1 MSNLIFKQNSK
12 NQIGVGTNKIELT
25 NSQSSALNIKKND
38 GSYSFLEFNTS
49 SNTIGVGTKMETNAL
64 ITFKNTT
71 KINSITKGELI
82 YLDSTGNWA
91 GLGTTGIG
99 SYIQVNSGGTGLQW
113 TNNRPNISLIS
124 KSPSHTTII
133 SSNSDNIILTFDETI
148 IAGSGNI
155 VLTPSSGSAITIDV
169 TNTSL
174 VSFSSNICTINPGND
189 LDSSG
194 LRYTVTMNQG
204 VIKNS
209 IGNLFEGF
217 SGSEYYFDS
226 KDTSVP
232 NISSL
237 NPAHSSVISS
247 NDANIIITFFE
258 TVVAGT
264 GDIVLTP
271 SSGSAITIDV
281 TDSAK
286 VTFGIDTCTINPGN
300 DLDSSGL
307 RYTVTMASGV
317 IKDTSGNNFI
327 GFSGSEYYF
336 DSKDTTSPTIS
347 GLAIASDNSTNTIA
361 KGGDVVTLTITTNE
375 AISTPSV
382 TFTSGSASINNSTI
396 TYNDSGSGTTW
407 TAKYT
412 VNSNDT
418 DGAVAVSVT
427 VTDLSGNIT
436 TSSSITSG
444 SVTIDT
450 TAPTINTYNPADEGT
465 LSSNSS
471 NITLIFNENIT
482 VGTGNIVLKQGG
494 STISTSFSC
503 SGSTCT
509 IDPSS
514 DLSDLG
520 LTYNVETDSTA
531 IKDNAGNYFAGISG
545 TTYQINSKLVD
556 TTAPYITSGP
566 SVSSNNSYNTL
577 LTSSDTLTLIF
588 TTNETINTPTIVIN
602 NQTISSGNI
611 SNSGNTWT
619 ATYSPQATHPVGP
632 IDYYIT
638 YVDSAGNSSRQ
649 PSSGTTTIN
658 IAHYETN
665 DLRHYMWKQNQQ
677 SGSETRGYV
686 GYVNISCIIGSK
698 TFYLVNLGGS
708 GSGYLYFTT
717 DPVNSNLSHWNVG
730 SSGGGRNDEHTFK
743 ITYNSGNSNYTIIP
757 DYSSWVSTTS
767 PFTVD
772 MAIYILYY
780 PDGTNSNGSGI
791 GDKLSTYPNWTGTF
805 DITQVSGTTNKW
817 NIYEAGTNDPLLFA
831 QKDDGTYT
839 VPRDYGY
846 AGMHDSTRDK
856 DNYYYHLSDY
866 NTKEAI
872 ITFI

>member
-99 SYIQVNSGGTGLQW
+99 SYIQVNSGGSGLQW

-124 KSPSHTTII
+124 KSPSHNSTI
-133 SSNSDNIILTFDETI
+133 SSNSDNIILTFDEII

-217 SGSEYYFDS
+217 SGSEYYFNS
-226 KDTSVP
+226 KDTTVP

-271 SSGSAITIDV
+271 SSGSAITIPV

-286 VTFGIDTCTINPGN
+286 VTFGIDTCTINPSN

-336 DSKDTTSPTIS
+336 DSKDTTSPILS
-347 GLAIASDNSTNTIA
+347 NASSI
-361 KGGDVVTLTITTNE
+361 GTTTD
-375 AISTPSV
+375 ATPTF
-382 TFTSGSASINNSTI
+382 TFTSTEAGIITSSLGFSTPNSATASNNSI
-396 TYNDSGSGTTW
+396 TFNTL
-407 TAKYT
+407 
-412 VNSNDT
+412 SNDT
-418 DGAVAVSVT
+418 YSSQWVK
-427 VTDLSGNIT
+427 VTDTAGNTSNPLTIPTFTVNANPYGT
-436 TSSSITSG
+436 TDIKYHMWNQNMQTSG
-444 SVTIDT
+444 
-450 TAPTINTYNPADEGT
+450 
-465 LSSNSS
+465 
-471 NITLIFNENIT
+471 
-482 VGTGNIVLKQGG
+482 
-494 STISTSFSC
+494 
-503 SGSTCT
+503 
-509 IDPSS
+509 
-514 DLSDLG
+514 
-520 LTYNVETDSTA
+520 
-531 IKDNAGNYFAGISG
+531 
-545 TTYQINSKLVD
+545 
-556 TTAPYITSGP
+556 
-566 SVSSNNSYNTL
+566 
-577 LTSSDTLTLIF
+577 
-588 TTNETINTPTIVIN
+588 
-602 NQTISSGNI
+602 
-611 SNSGNTWT
+611 
-619 ATYSPQATHPVGP
+619 
-632 IDYYIT
+632 
-638 YVDSAGNSSRQ
+638 
-649 PSSGTTTIN
+649 
-658 IAHYETN
+658 
-665 DLRHYMWKQNQQ
+665 
-677 SGSETRGYV
+677 ETRGYV

-708 GSGYLYFTT
+708 ASGYLYFAT
-717 DPVNSNLSHWNVG
+717 DPIDENLSHWNVG

-743 ITYNSGNSNYTIIP
+743 ITYNSENSNYTIIP

-780 PDGTNSNGSGI
+780 PSGTNSYGEGI
-791 GDKLSTYPNWTGTF
+791 GSKLSTYPNWTGKF
-805 DITQVSGTTNKW
+805 DITQVSGSTNKW
-817 NIYEAGTNDPLLFA
+817 NIKEEDTNNPLLFA

-846 AGMHDSTRDK
+846 VGMHDSTRDK
-856 DNYYYHLSDY
+856 DNYQYYLSDY
-866 NTKEAI
+866 NTEEAI